1 MTRSAWR
8 TAAGEAVLAL
18 FADRAYCG
26 VLLGELRTVGFV
38 LHSMRGRRIC
48 AVGVAVEVAHPLCV
62 SVCAGRKRFAAFLS
76 CVEGVD
82 V

>member
-1 MTRSAWR
+1 M
-8 TAAGEAVLAL
+8 L

-26 VLLGELRTVGFV
+26 ALLGELRAVGYV
-38 LHSMRGRRIC
+38 LCSMRGRRIR
-48 AVGVAVEVAHPLCV
+48 AVYVAVKVAHPLCV